1 MSTSVISTVIRH
13 PKAVFKGALEF
24 RSSLGM
30 TYGDSRDEAYDFG
43 RELAHRLTLR
53 AWDVAGRDYCY
64 ECNKTTLWRGEFCD
78 GCGREWGYPL

>member
-1 MSTSVISTVIRH
+1 MNTLLNAIAH
-13 PKAVFKGALEF
+13 PRVTLQGMWEF

-43 RELAHRLTLR
+43 RELAHRATLR
-53 AWDVAGRDYCY
+53 TWDESPRDFCY
-64 ECNKTTLWRGEFCD
+64 ECDKVTVWKGEFCA